1 MKCRSAMTFI
11 PEASDEEIKR
21 ERGKARQLR
30 QSQWWK
36 RRRSEGVCYFCRRK
50 FPPKELTMDHIIP
63 LIRGG
68 KSTKGNVV
76 PSCKECNNKKKHMLP
91 LEWDE
96 YLERLREQEI

>member
-1 MKCRSAMTFI
+1 MTFI
-11 PEASDEEIKR
+11 SEVTEEEIKK
-21 ERGKARQLR
+21 ERAKARQLR

-36 RRRSEGVCYFCRRK
+36 RKRSEGVCYFCHEK

-68 KSTKGNVV
+68 KSAKGNVV

-91 LEWDE
+91 LEWEE
-96 YLERLREQEI
+96 YLERLRAQET

>member
-1 MKCRSAMTFI
+1 MTFI
-11 PEASDEEIKR
+11 SEVTEEEIKK
-21 ERGKARQLR
+21 ERAKARQLR

-36 RRRSEGVCYFCRRK
+36 RKRSEGVCYFCHEK

-68 KSTKGNVV
+68 KSAKGNVV

-91 LEWDE
+91 LEWEE
-96 YLERLREQEI
+96 YLERLREQDT